1 MLVSAEP
8 VVGGGLGL
16 AILHCMLANSC
27 LVFVMGIVVEWQ
39 SRLVYDEDQQ
49 LLVPKAQADHPN
61 RIPEDLN
68 EIGEKK
74 EESIQYKEGEFFPVL
89 CGNCR
94 TQVAALDMIEEVY
107 HFHGC
112 LESS

>member
-1 MLVSAEP
+1 
-8 VVGGGLGL
+8 
-16 AILHCMLANSC
+16 
-27 LVFVMGIVVEWQ
+27 MGITVDWQ
-39 SRLVYDEDQQ
+39 SRLIYDEDQE
-49 LLVPKAQADHPN
+49 LLVPQQPLDHQN
-61 RIPEDLN
+61 RIPEELN
-68 EIGEKK
+68 DTGKRNDFTV
-74 EESIQYKEGEFFPVL
+74 QCKEGEYFPVL